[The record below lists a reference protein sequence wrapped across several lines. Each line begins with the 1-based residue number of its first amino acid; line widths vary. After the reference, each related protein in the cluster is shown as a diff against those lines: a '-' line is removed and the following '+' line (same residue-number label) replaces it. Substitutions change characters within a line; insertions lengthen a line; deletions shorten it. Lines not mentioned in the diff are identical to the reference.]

1 MKPTSSSILTGRQN
15 FLNSYLAEVRE
26 RLHNQTFSNMRHY
39 LTLMID
45 SNEDA
50 DHRYMMFS
58 ATFNKTCRQVAKK
71 FLEHGYVR
79 IRVGRTGS
87 SHANIEQRVS
97 IM

>member
-1 MKPTSSSILTGRQN
+1 M
-15 FLNSYLAEVRE
+15 
-26 RLHNQTFSNMRHY
+26 HY
-39 LTLMID
+39 LTLVTD

-71 FLEHGYVR
+71 YLEHGYVR
-79 IRVGRTGS
+79 VRVGRLGS

-97 IM
+97 AVKRSFSSV